1 MESAAVAESRKG
13 TKRKA
18 AGDTPVKG
26 KRPLVYK
33 MWNLNSFKEAT
44 PTQKSTL
51 KSVFS
56 DSPWLLLDR
65 DSSEYVCL
73 LSLF

>member
-1 MESAAVAESRKG
+1 MESASVAESRKG

-18 AGDTPVKG
+18 AGYTPVKG
-26 KRPLVYK
+26 KRPLIYK
-33 MWNLNSFKEAT
+33 MWNLSSFKEANAN
-44 PTQKSTL
+44 QKAVL

-73 LSLF
+73 PSLF